1 MPATVPTILATSG
14 GLRRGSR
21 TMFGF
26 APLILHAVE
35 LSGVAGRP
43 PRICQINTA
52 GGDQQY
58 FNALFTEAGEAAG
71 MAVTSLNLFPMPSVA
86 DPLALLL
93 EQDVVWVGGGSVA
106 NLLAVWRLHGLDQPL
121 REAWQAGVV
130 MTGVSAG
137 SVCWHAGGT
146 TDSFGP
152 DLRPVTNGLGFVPH
166 SAGVHYDSEEQRR
179 PLFQK
184 LIASGEIP
192 AGYATDDGVGIV
204 YHGTD
209 FVEAVTEVRGKG
221 AYHVV
226 GDEGQAVEE
235 RIEPRVLPGAS

>member
-21 TMFGF
+21 TMFEF

-35 LSGVAGRP
+35 LSGVAGRA
-43 PRICQINTA
+43 PRICHIGTA
-52 GGDQQY
+52 GGDQLY
-58 FNALFTEAGEAAG
+58 FNALFSEAGKAAG
-71 MAVTSLNLFPMPSVA
+71 MTVSHLSLFPMPSAA
-86 DPLALLL
+86 DPEELLL
-93 EQDVVWVGGGSVA
+93 GQDVIWVGGGSVA
-106 NLLAVWRLHGLDQPL
+106 NLLALWRLHGLDGPL

-152 DLRPVTNGLGFVPH
+152 DLQPVTNGLGFVPY
-166 SAGVHYDSEEQRR
+166 SAGVHYDSEAQRR
-179 PLFQK
+179 PLLHK
-184 LIASGEIP
+184 LVASGELP

-204 YHGTD
+204 YHGTE
-209 FVEAVTEVRGKG
+209 FAEAVSEVSGKG
-221 AYHVV
+221 AYHVFAD
-226 GDEGQAVEE
+226 GGQAVED
-235 RIEPRVLPGAS
+235 RIEPRVLPGAA